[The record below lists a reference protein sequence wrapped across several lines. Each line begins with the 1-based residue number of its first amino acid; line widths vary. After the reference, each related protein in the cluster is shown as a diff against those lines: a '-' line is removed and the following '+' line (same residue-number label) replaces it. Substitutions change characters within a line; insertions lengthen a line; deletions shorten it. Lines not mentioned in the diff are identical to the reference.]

1 MTSTTASRRALRRP
15 TTAARRHE
23 ERAGFLFV
31 TPFVIVFLTMLVAP
45 LGYAGYLSLF
55 RAQLMGGTVF
65 VGLGNYARAVTD
77 PVFLAGVGRTALFL
91 VVQVPIMLGASL
103 LLALL
108 LDSGRLFLERF
119 VRLSVFVPYA
129 VPAVIAALMWGYL
142 YGRDF
147 GPFAQVARAFG
158 MTPIDFL
165 SNETMLFAI
174 MNIVTWSFVG
184 YNMIIMYASLR
195 SIPTE
200 LYEAARIDGASE
212 LKIATRQKED

>member
-1 MTSTTASRRALRRP
+1 M
-15 TTAARRHE
+15 
-23 ERAGFLFV
+23 
-31 TPFVIVFLTMLVAP
+31 
-45 LGYAGYLSLF
+45 
-55 RAQLMGGTVF
+55 
-65 VGLGNYARAVTD
+65 
-77 PVFLAGVGRTALFL
+77 
-91 VVQVPIMLGASL
+91 
-103 LLALL
+103 
-108 LDSGRLFLERF
+108 
-119 VRLSVFVPYA
+119 
-129 VPAVIAALMWGYL
+129 
-142 YGRDF
+142 
-147 GPFAQVARAFG
+147 ARAFG

>member
-1 MTSTTASRRALRRP
+1 MVTTTTVQPPPLLARRP
-15 TTAARRHE
+15 
-23 ERAGFLFV
+23 RADWRGWVFVGPFMVVFALIFL
-31 TPFVIVFLTMLVAP
+31 AP
-45 LGYAGYLSLF
+45 LVYAIWLSLF
-55 RAQLMGGTVF
+55 REQLVGGTSF
-65 VGLGNYARAVTD
+65 VWLDNYIQAASD
-77 PVFLAGVGRTALFL
+77 PKFWEGFGRVLLFL
-91 VVQVPIMLGASL
+91 LVQVPIMLGASL